1 MRKHTA
7 PENDYDE
14 DDYECEDSI
23 SVKDAALAW
32 ACRGMD
38 EDYTFGF
45 SREELEDA
53 LYERDRWF

>member
-1 MRKHTA
+1 MRKYSE
-7 PENDYDE
+7 PEYDYED

-23 SVKDAALAW
+23 SVNDAALAW
-32 ACRGMD
+32 LCRGMD

-53 LYERDRWF
+53 LDEMNS